1 MDATWHARPCGSA
14 TRAHAAPTR
23 RCDTLF
29 IFTYILVIVHIVFR
43 LSEENYEPSKPSH
56 NINPIP
62 YFNFLRVGLSSTE
75 FIVDAGDVAKSEALD
90 HN

>member
-1 MDATWHARPCGSA
+1 MIKMILNKAKKGIFSCGTHVDATWHSGPRGSA

-43 LSEENYEPSKPSH
+43 LSEENY
-56 NINPIP
+56 
-62 YFNFLRVGLSSTE
+62 
-75 FIVDAGDVAKSEALD
+75 
-90 HN
+90 